1 MPKLVVQK
9 FGGSSIATV
18 GRIKKIAQKVVKTY
32 KSGANVVVVVS
43 ALGDTT
49 DNLIS
54 LAHKI
59 DLNPSE
65 REMDM
70 LISTGEQVSVSL
82 LAMAIHKL
90 GKEAVSLTGAQVG
103 IFTDS
108 VHTKARI
115 IDIQT
120 KRIEQELKKKRIV
133 IVAGFQGV
141 SSDANITTFGRGGS
155 DLTAVALAKALKA
168 DVCEIYTDV
177 NGVYTADPRIVL
189 NARKISVI
197 SYDEMLEL
205 ASLGAQIMQSRSIEV
220 AKKFNI
226 PLHVRS
232 SFSNCE
238 GTRIIKEV
246 KMMEGVLVSG
256 VAINKN
262 EAKVTICDVPDK
274 PGVAAL
280 IFKAIAE
287 ANINID
293 MIVQNISRTGYTD
306 ISFTVEK
313 VDLNKATKV
322 IKSLLLS
329 IKAGDVLQDKDIAKI
344 SIVGVGMKS
353 HSGVAAK
360 MFGSLGKAKINIEM
374 ISTSEIKVSCVIRKG
389 KGQQALKILHKEF
402 GLSKKIS
409 SNK

>member
-1 MPKLVVQK
+1 
-9 FGGSSIATV
+9 
-18 GRIKKIAQKVVKTY
+18 
-32 KSGANVVVVVS
+32 VVVVVS

-54 LAHKI
+54 LAHQI
-59 DLNPSE
+59 DPSPSE

-90 GKEAVSLTGAQVG
+90 GKEAVSLTGSQVG
-103 IFTDS
+103 IVTDS

-115 IDIQT
+115 IDIKT
-120 KRIEQELKKKRIV
+120 KRIKEELKKKRIV

-141 SSDANITTFGRGGS
+141 SADANITTLGRGGS

-177 NGVYTADPRIVL
+177 LGVYTADPRIVS
-189 NARKISVI
+189 NARKIDVI

-232 SFSNCE
+232 SFSDSE

-293 MIVQNISRTGYTD
+293 MIVQNISRTGFTD

-322 IKSLLLS
+322 IKSLVS
-329 IKAGDVLQDKDIAKI
+329 KVKAGGVLQDKDIAKI
-344 SIVGVGMKS
+344 SVVGVGMRS

-374 ISTSEIKVSCVIRKG
+374 ISTSEIKVSCVIRKS
-389 KGQQALKILHKEF
+389 KAQQALKILHKEF
-402 GLSKKIS
+402 GLGKKIS
-409 SNK
+409 SNN

>member
-9 FGGSSIATV
+9 FGGSSVATV
-18 GRIKKIAQKVVKTY
+18 DRIKKIAQKVVKTY
-32 KSGANVVVVVS
+32 NNGFNVVVVVS

-54 LAHKI
+54 LAHQI
-59 DLNPSE
+59 DPSPSE

-90 GKEAVSLTGAQVG
+90 GKEAVSLTGSQVG
-103 IFTDS
+103 IVTDS

-115 IDIQT
+115 IDIKT
-120 KRIEQELKKKRIV
+120 KRIKEELKKKRIV
-133 IVAGFQGV
+133 IVAGFQGI
-141 SSDANITTFGRGGS
+141 SADANITTLGRGGS

-177 NGVYTADPRIVL
+177 LGVYTADPRIVS
-189 NARKISVI
+189 NARKIEVI

-232 SFSNCE
+232 SFSDSE

-280 IFKAIAE
+280 IFKAIAD

-293 MIVQNISRTGYTD
+293 MIVQNISRTGFTD

-322 IKSLLLS
+322 IKSLVS
-329 IKAGDVLQDKDIAKI
+329 KVKAGGVLQDKDIAKI
-344 SIVGVGMKS
+344 SVVGVGMRS

-374 ISTSEIKVSCVIRKG
+374 ISTSEIKVSCVIRKS
-389 KGQQALKILHKEF
+389 KAQQALKILHKEF
-402 GLSKKIS
+402 GLGKKIS
-409 SNK
+409 SNN